1 MAPYHALFSPEEV
14 VTDEGGYDYGLPDGS
29 AVLAD
34 QRLPQLL
41 ADAEVDGIGYA
52 FMPPTELPR
61 PLPMLMLVGRHPT
74 ALREAFTLMRKWYE
88 EAGPG
93 AIAVDIAFSGAG
105 YVFALSQ
112 DWRALRWRLHG
123 FDNVVQPEAF
133 NIFWTKPIDTRNP
146 FLDQLANYAANAI
159 APLFLGG
166 AIANFSR
173 GVPAEP
179 EYLHDVPPLLIE
191 KIDIFRTVEDIPPD
205 HVLRQ
210 MPGFSAE
217 VTGDERD
224 PAADYRERLAD
235 LNELANRREWR
246 LLSIMPKT
254 VHVLRHTE
262 EGQALLARFEVQG
275 FDRWQI
281 EQALGNLELSAR
293 AEQGDDP
300 PSSHWIEIV
309 NLRAGFVEFASEPV
323 DLTRWT
329 DAAIIE
335 QVERDAGYLL
345 RRVDEAT
352 LPALGARQGR
362 LRELGLVGA

>member
-14 VTDEGGYDYGLPDGS
+14 VSDEGGYDYGLADGS

-41 ADAEVDGIGYA
+41 ADAEVDGIGYGL
-52 FMPPTELPR
+52 MPPTELQR
-61 PLPMLMLVGRHPT
+61 PLPMLMLVGRQAAP
-74 ALREAFTLMRKWYE
+74 LREAFTLMRNWHE

-133 NIFWTKPIDTRNP
+133 NIFWTKAIDTRNP
-146 FLDQLANYAANAI
+146 FLDQLADYAANAI
-159 APLFLGG
+159 APLFLGA
-166 AIANFSR
+166 AIADFSR

-179 EYLHDVPPLLIE
+179 DYLDDVAPLLID
-191 KIDIFRTVEDIPPD
+191 KVDIFRTVDEIPPR
-205 HVLRQ
+205 HVLRH
-210 MPGFSAE
+210 MPGLAPE
-217 VTGDERD
+217 VGGDEPD
-224 PAADYRERLAD
+224 PTDDRRERLGDGSA
-235 LNELANRREWR
+235 LANRREWR
-246 LLSIMPKT
+246 LLSVMPKT
-254 VHVLRHTE
+254 VHVLRHSE
-262 EGQALLARFEVQG
+262 EGQALLARFEAQG

-281 EQALGNLELSAR
+281 EQALANLELSGR

-300 PSSHWIEIV
+300 PASHWIEIV
-309 NLRAGFVEFASEPV
+309 NLRPGFVEFASEPV
-323 DLTRWT
+323 DLARWT

-345 RRVDEAT
+345 RRVDEAP
-352 LPALGARQGR
+352 LPALGARQSR
-362 LRELGLVGA
+362 LKELGLVAA